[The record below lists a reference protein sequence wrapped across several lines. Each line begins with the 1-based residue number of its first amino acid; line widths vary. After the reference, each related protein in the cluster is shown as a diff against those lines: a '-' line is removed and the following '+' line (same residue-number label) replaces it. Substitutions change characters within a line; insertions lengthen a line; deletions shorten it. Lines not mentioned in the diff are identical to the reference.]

1 MGGKNRI
8 VIDYGDYEGLVLL
21 GAFETKSGNEI
32 MFEELTNLE
41 GFKLVK
47 RHNGITDYKILKN
60 IIKDN
65 EEGFVVR
72 FSNGDRCKIKGSEY
86 IRLHRIMT
94 SCSTTS
100 IWEVLKNGDNIEDL
114 LKDVPD
120 EFYDKIKN
128 YINDLNYQVSSIK
141 EEAGKIF
148 NSIYG
153 HNSELP
159 IKKVYAE
166 WVKSQ
171 PPHLSPILFKMYDN
185 GKYDDYIWK
194 LIRPEYKKL

>member
-100 IWEVLKNGDNIEDL
+100 IWEVLKKGDNIEDL

-159 IKKVYAE
+159 IKKMYAE
-166 WVKSQ
+166 WVKLQ
-171 PPHLSPILFKMYDN
+171 PPHFWPILFKMYN
-185 GKYDDYIWK
+185 NCNYDDYIWK
-194 LIRPEYKKL
+194 IIRPEYKKL